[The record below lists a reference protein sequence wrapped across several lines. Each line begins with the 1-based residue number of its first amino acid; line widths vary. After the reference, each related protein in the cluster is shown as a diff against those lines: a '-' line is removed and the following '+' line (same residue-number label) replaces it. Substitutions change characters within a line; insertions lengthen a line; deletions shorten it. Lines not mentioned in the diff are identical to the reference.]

1 MVRQHHWLSGLEFEQ
16 TPGDIEWQR
25 SLACCSPWGCKES
38 DMTEQLNWTDSKWTL
53 NKIVVVWSLS
63 VVPLFA
69 TTWIAA
75 CQDPLSL
82 AISQSLLKLMSIE
95 SVVPS
100 NHLILGCP
108 LLLLPSILPSIGV
121 FSNEST
127 LHIRWPNYWSF
138 SFSLRPFNEYSGM
151 ISPKT
156 DWFDLNVQ
164 GTLKG
169 ILQHRSSNASIR
181 QCSAFFMVQIS
192 YLYVTTGKT
201 IALVKQTFVTK
212 AMSLLLICCLG
223 L

>member
-1 MVRQHHWLSGLEFEQ
+1 M
-16 TPGDIEWQR
+16 
-25 SLACCSPWGCKES
+25 
-38 DMTEQLNWTDSKWTL
+38 
-53 NKIVVVWSLS
+53 
-63 VVPLFA
+63 
-69 TTWIAA
+69 
-75 CQDPLSL
+75 SL

-138 SFSLRPFNEYSGM
+138 SFSLSPFNEYSGM

-192 YLYVTTGKT
+192 YLYVTTGKI
-201 IALVKQTFVTK
+201 IALVIQTFVTK

-223 L
+223 WS